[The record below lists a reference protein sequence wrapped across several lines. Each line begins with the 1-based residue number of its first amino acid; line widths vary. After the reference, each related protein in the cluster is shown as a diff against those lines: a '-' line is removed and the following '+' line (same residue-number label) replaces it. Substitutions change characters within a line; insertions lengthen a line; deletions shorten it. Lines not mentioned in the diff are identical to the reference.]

1 MGKGRT
7 GEGATGMEMEDI
19 GGLSVSLSETGGAAC
34 DIREVKAPSGV
45 AGNVRV
51 QFEKRKPYEYLRI

>member
-19 GGLSVSLSETGGAAC
+19 GLPVSLSETGGAAC
-34 DIREVKAPSGV
+34 DIREAKAPLGV

-51 QFEKRKPYEYLRI
+51 QFEKRKPYEYRRI